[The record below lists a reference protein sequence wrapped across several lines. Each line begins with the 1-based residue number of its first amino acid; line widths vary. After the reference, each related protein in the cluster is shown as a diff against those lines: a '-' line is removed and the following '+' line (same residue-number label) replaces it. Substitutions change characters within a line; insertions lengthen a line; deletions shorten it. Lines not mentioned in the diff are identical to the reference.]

1 MLGPYS
7 ALQVGASTISIEPV
21 GTILTQFARFERAQY
36 AEVREKW
43 ITEGSDLYGKTASDT
58 YGSEHLMR
66 LFSKFAAAHHH
77 VGY

>member
-1 MLGPYS
+1 MI
-7 ALQVGASTISIEPV
+7 STEPI
-21 GTILTQFARFERAQY
+21 GMILTQFTRFERAQY

-66 LFSKFAAAHHH
+66 LFSKSVAVHHH
-77 VGY
+77 ARY